1 MNARELPSLSSTAA
15 CRPPRGRVLQ
25 RSDDVAMIKARS
37 LTTIISR
44 VHALR
49 KCSAFL
55 MQRTRLPGWM
65 NRRGSAIPVFPAASS
80 IVVYSGGLHACIADQ
95 T

>member
-25 RSDDVAMIKARS
+25 GSDYVAMIKARS
-37 LTTIISR
+37 LTTIIRR

-49 KCSAFL
+49 NTQHF
-55 MQRTRLPGWM
+55 
-65 NRRGSAIPVFPAASS
+65 
-80 IVVYSGGLHACIADQ
+80 
-95 T
+95 